1 MRELD
6 VGDVVYHEIT
16 NQVFWVSGN
25 YYVGHREDMLL
36 NMECVWCI
44 NKKHNGTGI
53 LIPRS
58 NLTYIPLPKHINSDV
73 VIDLRS
79 IHDLI
84 SYVYEDKNEVT
95 EQVALTFMTKL
106 VMMIEDRPNAYKQL
120 DQYRL

>member
-16 NQVFWVSGN
+16 NDVFWVSGN

-58 NLTYIPLPKHINSDV
+58 QLTYIALPKHINSDI

-84 SYVYEDKNEVT
+84 SYVYEDKNEDT

-106 VMMIEDRPNAYKQL
+106 VMLIEDRPYAYKQL
-120 DQYRL
+120 DQYRM

>member
-6 VGDVVYHEIT
+6 VGDVVYHKIT

-79 IHDLI
+79 IHVNQRIRMPGCAPD
-84 SYVYEDKNEVT
+84 SGSRT
-95 EQVALTFMTKL
+95 
-106 VMMIEDRPNAYKQL
+106 
-120 DQYRL
+120 